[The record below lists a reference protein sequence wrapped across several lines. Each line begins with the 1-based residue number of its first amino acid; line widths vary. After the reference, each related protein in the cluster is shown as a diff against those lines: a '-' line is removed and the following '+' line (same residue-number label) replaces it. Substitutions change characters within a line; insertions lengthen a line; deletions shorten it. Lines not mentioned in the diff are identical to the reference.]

1 MSGDTDT
8 RHVAE
13 AGVTQ
18 AMPRARAAGA
28 VAGAPR
34 PHSVVEDLLALLIG
48 SLLIGLGL
56 LLRQAAQLFTGGIA
70 GIALI
75 LHYLTGQAVVP
86 LFVAANLP
94 FMLFAWYRMGA
105 AFTLKTLAVNLL
117 LALISLGLPHV
128 IRVQVEPL
136 FAAVAGGVLVGLG
149 LLTLVRHRASVGG
162 IGIVA
167 IWAQNRHGI
176 SAGRVQMAAD
186 AVILLTALLVLPT
199 GRLPLSVASAFLLDL
214 ILLLNHRPGR
224 YVGF

>member
-1 MSGDTDT
+1 MGDD
-8 RHVAE
+8 
-13 AGVTQ
+13 
-18 AMPRARAAGA
+18 AGA
-28 VAGAPR
+28 GRVPGSVPAGPR
-34 PHSVVEDLLALLIG
+34 PHSAVEDLLALLIG

-56 LLRQAAQLFTGGIA
+56 LLLQAAALFTGGIA

-75 LHYLTGQAVVP
+75 LHYLTGFAVGP

-94 FMLFAWYRMGA
+94 FMLFAWRTMGA

-117 LALISLGLPHV
+117 LAAISLGLPRVIHV
-128 IRVQVEPL
+128 EVQPL

-149 LLTLVRHRASVGG
+149 ILTLVRHRASVGG
-162 IGIVA
+162 IGVVA
-167 IWAQNRHGI
+167 IWAQDRHGI

-186 AVILLTALLVLPT
+186 AVILLVALLVLPA
-199 GRLPLSVASAFLLDL
+199 GRLPLSAVSAFLFDL

>member
-1 MSGDTDT
+1 MSGDRGSRD
-8 RHVAE
+8 AS
-13 AGVTQ
+13 GVGVIQ
-18 AMPRARAAGA
+18 ASPRMRAAAA
-28 VAGAPR
+28 VSGAPR

-48 SLLIGLGL
+48 SLLIGMGL
-56 LLRQAAQLFTGGIA
+56 LLLQAARLFTGGIA

-75 LHYLTGQAVVP
+75 LHYLTGYAVGP

-94 FMLFAWYRMGA
+94 FMLFAWRRMGA

-117 LALISLGLPHV
+117 LAAISLGLPQV

-167 IWAQNRHGI
+167 IWAQDRHGI

-186 AVILLTALLVLPT
+186 AVILLVALLVLPT